1 MLDKFRMVEV
11 PKGAKISKQKNGE
24 WVQLVVDREYIKS
37 KKYYKEKKVLIGLI
51 TRNENGERMMFPNEK
66 YFNYFSD
73 ENIVEIEKDLEF
85 SDTLSFGTYAVFDL
99 IFKKIGVDDI
109 LKNIFGTN
117 STIIKAL
124 VCYYSSNC
132 SNTIQG
138 FKTWLFKNY
147 AGLEKVK
154 SESTISDILNKHL
167 TAEKI
172 AKFSELWL
180 KNYQR
185 NLNNNVNS
193 SYVNI
198 DSINVNTS
206 SKNVKKAEYGYATE
220 NKNEPIINIGLV
232 TDQINNFPLFY
243 EIYAGSVTDMTQCD
257 ILIEKI
263 KTIGIKDHC
272 LVMDRGYFSAKNIHN
287 IDKKGYSFIIVA
299 KLWNKNLQRVLDEN
313 KDKFKHKIS
322 NLTNDKKSFGMI
334 VKDKVFDDVNKKFNI
349 VLLYEPIKESERVS
363 FYTEYFT
370 RLVEQVKNMKK
381 LTKEVELNFSEYLD
395 LELDEKR
402 RILSV
407 TPKEESFEKHIKNA
421 GYCAI
426 VTNTEKTI
434 DEVQNAYHN
443 RDSIEKMFRWIKTQT
458 NLNKNYSYTDGIL
471 ESKTFLTFISDI
483 VRAYIMFYCKD
494 LIARKRHE
502 TYNTIINELTKI
514 EVTKISDTYLRRNAF
529 TAKQKEILN
538 GLELDTNQ
546 LLQYVNLLNL
556 RLKK

>member
-1 MLDKFRMVEV
+1 MLDKFRMVQV

-51 TRNENGERMMFPNEK
+51 TTNENGERMMFPNEK

-73 ENIVEIEKDLEF
+73 ESVVEIEKDLEF

-99 IFKKIGVDDI
+99 IFKKIGIDDI

-154 SESTISDILNKHL
+154 SESTISEILNKHL

-185 NLNNNVNS
+185 NLNNNVNK

-198 DSINVNTS
+198 DSTNVNTS
-206 SKNVKKAEYGYATE
+206 SKNVKKAEYGYAKE

-243 EIYAGSVTDMTQCD
+243 EIYAGSVTDMSQCD

-287 IDKKGYSFIIVA
+287 IDKKGYSFIIMA
-299 KLWNKNLQRVLDEN
+299 KLWNKNLQRILDEN

-322 NLTNDKKSFGMI
+322 NLTSDKKSFGMI

-381 LTKEVELNFSEYLD
+381 LTKEVEHNFSEYLD
-395 LELDEKR
+395 FELDEKR

-407 TPKEESFEKHIKNA
+407 TPKEESFEKHIKN
-421 GYCAI
+421 
-426 VTNTEKTI
+426 
-434 DEVQNAYHN
+434 
-443 RDSIEKMFRWIKTQT
+443 
-458 NLNKNYSYTDGIL
+458 
-471 ESKTFLTFISDI
+471 
-483 VRAYIMFYCKD
+483 
-494 LIARKRHE
+494 
-502 TYNTIINELTKI
+502 
-514 EVTKISDTYLRRNAF
+514 
-529 TAKQKEILN
+529 
-538 GLELDTNQ
+538 
-546 LLQYVNLLNL
+546 
-556 RLKK
+556 